1 MLLAFRSGEDPPPPK
16 HTHTLSIKK
25 PTIHCVWA
33 GVARNY
39 WKVLK
44 RKKKSI
50 LPECNTFQAR
60 LIYSLG
66 FRHMHL
72 SLCAQWL
79 QLKASLNDGDL
90 HPLKPTTLLKSFL
103 FHRKLLL
110 FQSFY
115 FLHCWTTN
123 TQFRLTHNTTF
134 ESLWRAIHLSICYSK
149 GNNLAPALQAYC
161 MM

>member
-1 MLLAFRSGEDPPPPK
+1 MLLAFRSGEDPPK
-16 HTHTLSIKK
+16 HTHTFNKETNNSLCVSWSCKELLKK
-25 PTIHCVWA
+25 
-33 GVARNY
+33 Y
-39 WKVLK
+39 LK
-44 RKKKSI
+44 EKKSI

-90 HPLKPTTLLKSFL
+90 HPLKPTTLLNSFL

-115 FLHCWTTN
+115 FLHCCTTN

-149 GNNLAPALQAYC
+149 GNNLAPALQAYS